1 MAKGKGGSAPQ
12 APDPFQTAR
21 AESQFN
27 RLDTYGPSGSGVRYG
42 YTDANG
48 VFQQGLAPQGRQS
61 AVTTVESDL
70 DRQLRGILEPAS
82 LGLTQ
87 RVVSDNITNMPNA
100 PRVQGRGTVA
110 QDIFDRN
117 LSMMMPEITRGE
129 TRLLSNL
136 QARGLPVGSD
146 AFSEA
151 YGAQQRQTQDT
162 VSRLAQDANTAAGQE
177 QSRLFSLDSSA
188 RSGAVA
194 ELVAAMGGGYNPPQN
209 VPSGNAPNV
218 NYSGLVGD
226 KYKADLSQY
235 NADRQAQAQSAGA
248 LGSMGAALLMKCTE
262 TAKDVQGHLNI
273 GWAAERV
280 AALDLKVW
288 RYKPGEGQDGE
299 TALHVGPMAE
309 QFHALTGLGDDKTIS
324 VIDMLGMMSAA
335 FQFSIHQIK
344 VLQQRVADLEQAQA
358 VSNALDEAREAHIL
372 RKVV

>member
-1 MAKGKGGSAPQ
+1 MAKKGGSAPQ
-12 APDPFQTAR
+12 APDPFQTAQ

-27 RLDTYGPSGSGVRYG
+27 RLDTYGPSGGGVRYG

-146 AFSEA
+146 AFNEA

-226 KYKADLSQY
+226 RYQADLAQY
-235 NADRQAQAQSAGA
+235 NADRQASSSAAGA
-248 LGSMGAALLMKCTE
+248 LGSMGASLLMKCTE
-262 TAKDVQGHLNI
+262 AAKDVQGHLNI
-273 GWAAERV
+273 GWAAEKV

-288 RYKPGEGQDGE
+288 KYKAGEGHGGE
-299 TALHVGPMAE
+299 TEIHVGPMAE

-335 FQFSIHQIK
+335 FQFSIHQIR

-358 VSNALDEAREAHIL
+358 ISNALDEAREAHIL